1 MNMDNI
7 SFCFNFFKINMD
19 MCTLLM
25 CFYIQVQKRSWHILT
40 IWTILLSVY
49 PLFQDQMDT
58 FFYFHRDCTQ
68 VHQAVLTHFHEE
80 GQYLSLFF
88 HFIKI
93 KMDMWTL
100 SCCTL
105 SVLESIWAV
114 LTHSTLKYSTMSAL
128 SSISSNLQRF
138 DTLLDQHVPCNLNV
152 NITFK
157 SWTWTKDTPSLWQ
170 WSWHIC
176 ASINVWNSQWYVI
189 TVWWL

>member
-1 MNMDNI
+1 MNMDNL
-7 SFCFNFFKINMD
+7 SFCFHFFKINMD
-19 MCTLLM
+19 N
-25 CFYIQVQKRSWHILT
+25 
-40 IWTILLSVY
+40 SVY
-49 PLFQDQMDT
+49 HQKCHSSPEAVLTHSNNMDNTSNCLSTLQDQMDT
-58 FFYFHRDCTQ
+58 FFYFHRDCNQ

-105 SVLESIWAV
+105 SVRVHMSGLD
-114 LTHSTLKYSTMSAL
+114 TFYFKHSTMSAL

-157 SWTWTKDTPSLWQ
+157 SWTWTED
-170 WSWHIC
+170 
-176 ASINVWNSQWYVI
+176 I
-189 TVWWL
+189 TKSVAVVLTHLCDYQCLE